1 VNKLKDMTDLELAQA
16 QGQLYPQLMQV
27 QQNLIAINKE
37 LENRAKLKKQEK
49 DGKEEGKEKEV
60 K

>member
-1 VNKLKDMTDLELAQA
+1 MNKLKDMTDLELAQA